1 MTATNNAVKGG
12 QVPLKNVASFMAMTV
27 RLQERSP
34 SLPGFAVYFG
44 PSGFG
49 KTESSIYVQN
59 KTSAVRVEIG
69 ETWSIKKFLQE
80 LLFELRR
87 PAKGTISDLADQ
99 AKAALGDDPRRP
111 LIIDEADKLLRKNG
125 MLEVVREIGDVA
137 GCPVILIGEE
147 MLPEKLAVH
156 ERFHNRVLD
165 WTGAEPCDADD
176 VAKLAA
182 SLCGQ
187 RGITIAPDLQA
198 EICRQSDGRARR
210 ICTNLDAA
218 LQIARNQGLT
228 TVDLAAWGATRFYT
242 NKPPGAR
249 YVSAPRRSA

>member
-12 QVPLKNVASFMAMTV
+12 QVALKNVASFMTLTV
-27 RLQERSP
+27 RLMERSAH
-34 SLPGFAVYFG
+34 LPGFGVFYG

-49 KTESSIYVQN
+49 KTEASIYAQN
-59 KTSAVRVEIG
+59 KTNAIRVEVG
-69 ETWSIKKFLQE
+69 ETWSQKKFLQE
-80 LLFELRR
+80 VLFELRMQ
-87 PAKGTISDLADQ
+87 AKGTISDLADQ
-99 AKAALGDDPRRP
+99 VKAALGDDPRRP
-111 LIIDEADKLLRKNG
+111 LIIDEADKLIRKNG
-125 MLEVVREIGDVA
+125 LLEIVREIGDVA

-165 WTGAEPCDADD
+165 WTGAEPCDVDD

-182 SLCGQ
+182 ALCGS
-187 RGITIAPDLQA
+187 RGVTIAPDLQA

-210 ICTNLDAA
+210 ICTNLDGA
-218 LQIARNQGLT
+218 LEIARRKGVK
-228 TVDLAAWGATRFYT
+228 TVDLAAWGSAKYYT

-249 YVSAPRRSA
+249 YVSSQRRSA